1 MGASHNQR
9 VDVFI
14 QNLCQ
19 IAARHFLGDRIFCP
33 ALFHERHE
41 QRTRFSVNGDRRIC
55 LGNELLV
62 EAALNSALGCDDADA
77 LVLRR
82 LDGHLCARFYHADDR
97 EIDLFFDRI
106 ECQRTCGVAGDD
118 DCLDLLG
125 FQKVYD
131 LAGITDDGIFRFGT
145 VRHTRGISKIYDSFV
160 GQVSH
165 NLTHYGQSAD
175 TGIKDADR
183 RLSVCFHTFLHFSS
197 GITFLSCRM
206 GFISIFNISEFL
218 HFFFHFTTL
227 VKIGR

>member
-1 MGASHNQR
+1 M
-9 VDVFI
+9 
-14 QNLCQ
+14 L
-19 IAARHFLGDRIFCP
+19 
-33 ALFHERHE
+33 
-41 QRTRFSVNGDRRIC
+41 SVAMTPT
-55 LGNELLV
+55 L
-62 EAALNSALGCDDADA
+62 

-106 ECQRTCGVAGDD
+106 ECQRTCCVAGDD
-118 DCLDLLG
+118 DRLDLLG

-175 TGIKDADR
+175 TGSQR
-183 RLSVCFHTFLHFSS
+183 RRSAPVCLLSYFPPFFIRHYFFVMPNGVHFY
-197 GITFLSCRM
+197 I
-206 GFISIFNISEFL
+206 
-218 HFFFHFTTL
+218 
-227 VKIGR
+227 

>member
-106 ECQRTCGVAGDD
+106 ECQRTCCVAGDD
-118 DCLDLLG
+118 DRLDLLG

-131 LAGITDDGIFRFGT
+131 LAGITDDGFFDLEPYGT
-145 VRHTRGISKIYDSFV
+145 RA
-160 GQVSH
+160 VSPKY
-165 NLTHYGQSAD
+165 T
-175 TGIKDADR
+175 IR
-183 RLSVCFHTFLHFSS
+183 SS
-197 GITFLSCRM
+197 GRFRIISRTTVSPPTPESKTPIGACLSA
-206 GFISIFNISEFL
+206 FILSSIFHPALLFVMPNGVHFYIIYLNFYISFS
-218 HFFFHFTTL
+218 FHDP
-227 VKIGR
+227 G